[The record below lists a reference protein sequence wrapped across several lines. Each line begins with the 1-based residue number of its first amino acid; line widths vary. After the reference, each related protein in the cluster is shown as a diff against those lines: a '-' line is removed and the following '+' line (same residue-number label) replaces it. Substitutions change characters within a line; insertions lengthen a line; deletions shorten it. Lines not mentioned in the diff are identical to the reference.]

1 MVKKYTLAAILINFF
16 VISFILLFIGL
27 VTIRNLNTLTII
39 SIFILFIV
47 ILLFIIKS
55 YLSTNNF
62 VYNIG
67 IFVTLLT
74 SIIMIYNIVYLNNKY
89 SYIENIYNN
98 KYTYET
104 YNIYVR
110 KSNTVYNNVSKLKGK
125 KIGML
130 SNNQESIKEYLKDL
144 ENINYYEYDD
154 INNLIKA
161 IEGGE
166 IQSLIISKE
175 DYQKYSNDY
184 LKYKVKAIYTGQ
196 IKKS

>member
-144 ENINYYEYDD
+144 ENINYYEYDN

-184 LKYKVKAIYTGQ
+184 LKYKLKAIYTGQ

>member
-39 SIFILFIV
+39 SIFILFIG

-89 SYIENIYNN
+89 SYIENIYSN

-110 KSNTVYNNVSKLKGK
+110 KSNTVYNNVIKSLSKARINMVLMHDVKTYTRDALRNIIRYGK
-125 KIGML
+125 ENGYSFATITNSTPTVHHGI
-130 SNNQESIKEYLKDL
+130 SN
-144 ENINYYEYDD
+144 
-154 INNLIKA
+154 
-161 IEGGE
+161 
-166 IQSLIISKE
+166 
-175 DYQKYSNDY
+175 
-184 LKYKVKAIYTGQ
+184 
-196 IKKS
+196 

>member
-184 LKYKVKAIYTGQ
+184 LKYKLKAIYTGQ

>member
-16 VISFILLFIGL
+16 IISFILLFIGL

-144 ENINYYEYDD
+144 ENINYYEYDN

-184 LKYKVKAIYTGQ
+184 LKYKLKAIYTGQ

>member
-39 SIFILFIV
+39 SIFIFFIV
-47 ILLFIIKS
+47 MLLFIIKS

-144 ENINYYEYDD
+144 ENINYYEYDN

-184 LKYKVKAIYTGQ
+184 LKYKLKAIYTGQ

>member
-39 SIFILFIV
+39 SIFILFIG

-89 SYIENIYNN
+89 SYIENIYSN

-184 LKYKVKAIYTGQ
+184 LKYKLKAIYTGQ

>member
-104 YNIYVR
+104 YNIY
-110 KSNTVYNNVSKLKGK
+110 SKLKGK

-144 ENINYYEYDD
+144 ENINYYEYDN

-184 LKYKVKAIYTGQ
+184 LKYKLKAIYTGQ

>member
-39 SIFILFIV
+39 SIFILFIG

-89 SYIENIYNN
+89 SYIENIYSN